1 MTTLAEPRNFFIKNV
16 QLNWARLDKPVSPFG
31 TEQYELQVATTDKKY
46 AAELKANHF
55 NVKEKDGVYTVAL
68 KRKARKANGEDNGAP
83 KVLNADLSPFSFDEH
98 LIGNGSVG
106 NVKVYQY
113 PYDVMGRK
121 GVGSSL
127 TAVQIVDLV
136 AYTGGSAN
144 DGFEAIDM
152 GDDSPKAADDS
163 DDLF

>member
-16 QLNWARLDKPVSPFG
+16 TLNWARLDRPVAPFG

-68 KRKARKANGEDNGAP
+68 KRKARKADGSDNGAP
-83 KVLNADLSPFSFDEH
+83 KVLNGDLSTFDFSEH
-98 LIGNGSVG
+98 LIGNGSTG

-113 PYDVMGRK
+113 PYNVQGRK

-127 TAVQIVDLV
+127 TAVQITDLV
-136 AYTGGSAN
+136 AYTGGQAN

-152 GDDSPKAADDS
+152 PTESPKADDDG